1 MLKVTCTCIS
11 ARKDTSG
18 HGLSQSFQGAAGT
31 FENDL
36 TGIKRCAGEVSVLC
50 QVELNAVRVL
60 SLFTAKNLKNCGQE
74 VLGLYLDNE
83 VLADIH

>member
-18 HGLSQSFQGAAGT
+18 RGPLQSFQGAGT
-31 FENDL
+31 FENGL
-36 TGIKRCAGEVSVLC
+36 TGIKKCVGEVSVRC
-50 QVELNAVRVL
+50 QLELNAVRVL
-60 SLFTAKNLKNCGQE
+60 SFFTVTNLKNCGQKII
-74 VLGLYLDNE
+74 GLYLENE